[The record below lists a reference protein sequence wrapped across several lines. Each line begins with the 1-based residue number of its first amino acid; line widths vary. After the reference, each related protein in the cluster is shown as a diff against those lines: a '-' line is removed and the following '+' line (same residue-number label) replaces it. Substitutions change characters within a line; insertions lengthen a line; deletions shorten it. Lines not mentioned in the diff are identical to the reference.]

1 MVGGAASAALLL
13 AVFETEAQLVSIA
26 APIPGGLMVLAALY
40 LTPAR
45 FSPDDILAMRLPA
58 GLAAAVFV
66 FRRRRST
73 KSLAQTAGLAYTPH
87 LDIPRVRPK
96 WHAESRV

>member
-1 MVGGAASAALLL
+1 MRAGDAAGGQDAFNRGTEFALVLTLPSAM
-13 AVFETEAQLVSIA
+13 
-26 APIPGGLMVLAALY
+26 GLMVLAALY

-87 LDIPRVRPK
+87 LDTPRVRPK